1 MKKSGI
7 KKNGLLK
14 SYNSILVI
22 KKNKG
27 RLKSVMEINLPLN
40 LFINNIIKSD
50 YFYAHLYLDT
60 FL

>member
-27 RLKSVMEINLPLN
+27 RLKSVMEISLPLN
-40 LFINNIIKSD
+40 LSTMF
-50 YFYAHLYLDT
+50 YFK
-60 FL
+60 

>member
-22 KKNKG
+22 KKKISLKFTLISKLQALIVLSAYTSYFNKMITATYC
-27 RLKSVMEINLPLN
+27 S
-40 LFINNIIKSD
+40 
-50 YFYAHLYLDT
+50 
-60 FL
+60 